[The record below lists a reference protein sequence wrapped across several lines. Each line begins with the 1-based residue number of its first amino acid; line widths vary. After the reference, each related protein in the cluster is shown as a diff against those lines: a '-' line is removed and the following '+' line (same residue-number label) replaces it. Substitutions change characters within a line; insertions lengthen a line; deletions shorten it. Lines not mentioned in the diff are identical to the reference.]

1 MFLKTCGALGVI
13 CFFIVPQTFAQG
25 RPGGGSGAT
34 STSRTPPTSSTANI
48 PQAQTVIVRG
58 KVALEGGIAISEP
71 IAIERVCNGAVRREG
86 YTDFKGNFEFDLGQ
100 GTVSRDATESGRDV
114 FQNSGNRGPTQGQD
128 SDYGLNMPS
137 GNRNTDVSHPE
148 LMGCELRA
156 SLPGFKTSSVLIR
169 PDGSSWSLNVGVIVL
184 TRMEGVSVSTVS
196 MTTMNAPAG
205 AKQAYEKS
213 EKAVSNGKFPEA
225 EKELKKALAEYP
237 DFAAAWAMLGEVHRH
252 NSDFPSAKADYLR
265 AISLDAKFV
274 NPYYGMAI
282 ISVHEKNWPDVLK
295 YADEVTKM
303 NPVAYP
309 LTVMYSGAANY
320 YLGNLTA
327 AEENLRSF
335 EKMDTGHQHPDSSLL
350 LSNILLAKHDYN
362 GAAKALEEF
371 LKAAPNVANAEDIKK
386 QIKDLNDM
394 SQAKQQ

>member
-1 MFLKTCGALGVI
+1 
-13 CFFIVPQTFAQG
+13 
-25 RPGGGSGAT
+25 
-34 STSRTPPTSSTANI
+34 
-48 PQAQTVIVRG
+48 
-58 KVALEGGIAISEP
+58 
-71 IAIERVCNGAVRREG
+71 
-86 YTDFKGNFEFDLGQ
+86 
-100 GTVSRDATESGRDV
+100 
-114 FQNSGNRGPTQGQD
+114 
-128 SDYGLNMPS
+128 
-137 GNRNTDVSHPE
+137 
-148 LMGCELRA
+148 MGCELRA
-156 SLPGFKTSSVLIR
+156 SLPGFKTSSVILR
-169 PDGSSWSLNVGVIVL
+169 PDGSSWSLNVGVIIL
-184 TRMEGVSVSTVS
+184 TRMEGVSGSTIS
-196 MTTMNAPAG
+196 MTTMTAPPG

-252 NSDFPSAKADYLR
+252 NSDFTSAKADYLH

-309 LTVMYSGAANY
+309 MTVMYSGAANY

-327 AEENLRSF
+327 AEDNVRSF
-335 EKMDTGHQHPDSSLL
+335 EKIDTGHQHPDSSLL

-371 LKAAPNVANAEDIKK
+371 LKAAPNAANAEDIKK